1 MTSTVGVLLDRA
13 GVELPLSDLAN
24 LWPLGGWN
32 SVAPVPGGKN
42 EHLRVAAAEGIH
54 YLRRSYRSKLHEEL
68 AGQLR
73 LMRLLRQR
81 GFPAPEV
88 VSASSGKDHAE
99 LDGRLWIAT
108 RGVEG
113 TPFNDASTAH
123 VRAMGRTLARYH
135 QTVADLPAAVS
146 EPAVL
151 VELRNRAKD
160 DGVDPALRTRTARL
174 VAQLTEVLPHL
185 PRVVVHGGAR
195 RGSLVFNGSEVAG
208 VLDFDSAHADV
219 RVLDLAVAVH
229 DVGKVYTGPGEADN
243 KVALDVSRVTELLAA
258 YSRDL
263 QPTEA
268 EIEALPLLLEAKR
281 LKRGLGRLSRSL
293 HGERLSDNDYMKI
306 RLEDHRIAWLDE
318 HRNALAAAVRK
329 ALAG

>member
-1 MTSTVGVLLDRA
+1 MTSTMGVLLDRA
-13 GVELPLSDLAN
+13 GVELPLSELAN

-42 EHLRVAAAEGIH
+42 EHLRVAAGEGVH
-54 YLRRSYRSKLHEEL
+54 YLRRSYRSKPQAEL
-68 AGQLR
+68 TSQLR
-73 LMRLLRQR
+73 LMRLLGDR

-88 VSASSGKDHAE
+88 VSTSSGSDHAE

-135 QTVADLPAAVS
+135 QTVADLPAAVT

-151 VELRNRAKD
+151 VELRTRAKD
-160 DGVDPALRTRTARL
+160 DGVDPALGNRTAHL
-174 VAQLTEVLPHL
+174 VAQLSEVLPHL

-243 KVALDVSRVTELLAA
+243 KVALDLSRVAELLAA
-258 YSRDL
+258 YNGDL

-281 LKRGLGRLSRSL
+281 LKRGLGRLSRSR
-293 HGERLSDNDYMKI
+293 HGESLSDNDYMKI
-306 RLEDHRIAWLDE
+306 RLEDQRIAWLDE
-318 HRNALAAAVRK
+318 HRSALAATVRK

>member
-1 MTSTVGVLLDRA
+1 MTSTMGVLLDRA

-32 SVAPVPGGKN
+32 SVAPVSGGKN
-42 EHLRVAAAEGIH
+42 EHLRVAAGEGVH
-54 YLRRSYRSKLHEEL
+54 YLRRSYRSKPQAEL

-73 LMRLLRQR
+73 LMRLLRDR

-88 VSASSGKDHAE
+88 VSVSSGRDHAE

-135 QTVADLPAAVS
+135 QTVADLPAAVT

-151 VELRNRAKD
+151 VELRTRAND
-160 DGVDPALRTRTARL
+160 DGVDPALRTRTAHL
-174 VAQLTEVLPHL
+174 VAQLIAVLPHL

-229 DVGKVYTGPGEADN
+229 DVGKVYTRPGEDDN
-243 KVALDVSRVTELLAA
+243 KVALDLSRVAELLAA
-258 YSRDL
+258 YNRDL

-281 LKRGLGRLSRSL
+281 LKRGLGRLSRSR
-293 HGERLSDNDYMKI
+293 HGESLSDNDYMKI
-306 RLEDHRIAWLDE
+306 RLEDQRIAWLDE
-318 HRNALAAAVRK
+318 HRNALAAAVRN
-329 ALAG
+329 ALTR

>member
-1 MTSTVGVLLDRA
+1 MTSTMGVLLDRA
-13 GVELPLSDLAN
+13 GVELPLSELAN

-42 EHLRVAAAEGIH
+42 EHLRVAAGEGVH
-54 YLRRSYRSKLHEEL
+54 YLRRSYRSKPQAEL
-68 AGQLR
+68 TSQLR
-73 LMRLLRQR
+73 LMRLLRDR

-88 VSASSGKDHAE
+88 VSASSGSNHAE

-135 QTVADLPAAVS
+135 QTVADLPAAVT

-151 VELRNRAKD
+151 VELRTRAKD
-160 DGVDPALRTRTARL
+160 HGVDPALRNRTAHL
-174 VAQLTEVLPHL
+174 VAQLSEVLPHL

-243 KVALDVSRVTELLAA
+243 KVALDLSRVAELLAA
-258 YSRDL
+258 YNRDL

-281 LKRGLGRLSRSL
+281 LKRGLGRLSRSR
-293 HGERLSDNDYMKI
+293 HGESLSDNDYMKI
-306 RLEDHRIAWLDE
+306 RLEDQRIAWLDE
-318 HRNALAAAVRK
+318 HRTALAAIVRK

>member
-1 MTSTVGVLLDRA
+1 MTSTTGVLLDRA
-13 GVELPLSDLAN
+13 GVELPLSELAA
-24 LWPLGGWN
+24 LWPLGGWD
-32 SVAPVPGGKN
+32 SVTPVQGGKN
-42 EHLRVAAAEGIH
+42 EHLRVAAADGVH
-54 YLRRSYRSKLHEEL
+54 FLRRSYRAKPHDEL
-68 AGQLR
+68 ARQLG
-73 LMRLLRQR
+73 LMRLLRER

-88 VSASSGKDHAE
+88 VNGSSGMDHAE

-113 TPFNDASTAH
+113 TPFTDASTAH

-135 QTVADLPAAVS
+135 QTVADLPAAVT

-151 VELRNRAKD
+151 VELRTRAYE
-160 DGVDPALRTRTARL
+160 DGVDPALRSRTEHLA
-174 VAQLTEVLPHL
+174 AQLTAVLPHL

-195 RGSLVFNGSEVAG
+195 RGSLVFNGNEVAG

-229 DVGKVYTGPGEADN
+229 DVGKVYTRPGEADN
-243 KVALDVSRVTELLAA
+243 KVALDLSRVTELLAA

-263 QPTEA
+263 RPTEA

-281 LKRGLGRLSRSL
+281 LKRGLGRLSRSRQ
-293 HGERLSDNDYMKI
+293 GESLSGNDYTKI
-306 RLEDHRIAWLDE
+306 RLEDLRIAWLDG
-318 HRNALAAAVRK
+318 HRNALAAAIRK
-329 ALAG
+329 ALGG